1 MHVSLLD
8 LLVCPSCR
16 VSFDAT
22 VHIEVDGR
30 VELGFLQCPRC
41 AIVTPVLD
49 GLVMF
54 SEPLLHAGLASAPLL
69 AEMALCLFGTESGFR
84 AYRRDKRERGLI
96 ESYAAFAP
104 FNESTRAI
112 APILPHAGTVLSV
125 GDAILDTWNRTGYSG
140 EWLAGRFP
148 RQHVVSLWEGNS
160 SVLGYR
166 GFRHLLGSQQR
177 AGNLDIVFCNLDKP
191 LPFCDKAFG
200 LIHAYDSLHRYGL
213 YPFAG
218 ECLRVAREDA
228 AILFPHLHLSNSQP
242 EPYFERGCEQRHG
255 HDYRAWLDQVTTNG
269 KRRGWVFSEAALFN
283 GPELAELT
291 DDPDTMHYNGMAAIL
306 PNPPQTGLYT
316 VGTRASP
323 RFVVSPLFGI
333 HTGRGKARIAGGL
346 FAGSVGHLLERHP
359 IYAARLPVES
369 IDLTDSAL
377 LALLLAVVGLDEH
390 SIGASLPQA
399 STAVVSAL
407 RAMTNVELLRPA
419 AISAAAHD
427 LQRFHGNQLPIRDN
441 GIFEEFWSR
450 IAACEGVLLT
460 LAEGDELSGNDLSV
474 YAQSTVVQLRELGLA
489 PGEWLSVDAHAH
501 PLLLLS
507 AIAAASSGFNVHL
520 RSASTSM
527 RHDSRLLLH
536 MDGAC
541 EPSVTAGL
549 PLGLSGTAPSLLS
562 ALASRETGNFIPSPD
577 DAGLVEFDCADG
589 TACCPLAD
597 LVDALES
604 LSAQIE
610 NQLWL
615 IQGRSQF
622 GDLIACL
629 AGWSKVE
636 AVRILPAGTEVCA

>member
-1 MHVSLLD
+1 
-8 LLVCPSCR
+8 
-16 VSFDAT
+16 
-22 VHIEVDGR
+22 
-30 VELGFLQCPRC
+30 
-41 AIVTPVLD
+41 
-49 GLVMF
+49 
-54 SEPLLHAGLASAPLL
+54 
-69 AEMALCLFGTESGFR
+69 
-84 AYRRDKRERGLI
+84 
-96 ESYAAFAP
+96 
-104 FNESTRAI
+104 
-112 APILPHAGTVLSV
+112 
-125 GDAILDTWNRTGYSG
+125 
-140 EWLAGRFP
+140 
-148 RQHVVSLWEGNS
+148 
-160 SVLGYR
+160 
-166 GFRHLLGSQQR
+166 
-177 AGNLDIVFCNLDKP
+177 
-191 LPFCDKAFG
+191 
-200 LIHAYDSLHRYGL
+200 
-213 YPFAG
+213 
-218 ECLRVAREDA
+218 
-228 AILFPHLHLSNSQP
+228 
-242 EPYFERGCEQRHG
+242 
-255 HDYRAWLDQVTTNG
+255 
-269 KRRGWVFSEAALFN
+269 
-283 GPELAELT
+283 
-291 DDPDTMHYNGMAAIL
+291 
-306 PNPPQTGLYT
+306 
-316 VGTRASP
+316 
-323 RFVVSPLFGI
+323 VVSPLFGI
-333 HTGRGKARIAGGL
+333 HTGRGKARIASGL

-377 LALLLAVVGLDEH
+377 LALLLAVVGLDER

-407 RAMTNVELLRPA
+407 RAMTNGELLRPA

-541 EPSVTAGL
+541 EPSVIAGL
-549 PLGLSGTAPSLLS
+549 PLGLSGTVPSLLS

-589 TACCPLAD
+589 TACCRLAD

-622 GDLIACL
+622 GDLMACL

-636 AVRILPAGTEVCA
+636 AVRVLPAGTEVCA